1 MKRQTR
7 TLLALALS
15 AQMIFSLTACGSKK
29 SNTNG
34 SNTDANGN
42 AVATSDSGSSSSNSG
57 SRIVSE
63 SDPYYNVTTSSLEAN
78 VAHDKEIQMSD
89 IVSHYIVGDRILAEV
104 FVNYVMPEEILKEQ
118 MDLDLYDEAQMA
130 RYDEIC
136 DEYEDSSL
144 QM

>member
-29 SNTNG
+29 SDTNG

-42 AVATSDSGSSSSNSG
+42 AAANSDSGSSNSNSG

-78 VAHDKEIQMSD
+78 VAHD
-89 IVSHYIVGDRILAEV
+89 
-104 FVNYVMPEEILKEQ
+104 
-118 MDLDLYDEAQMA
+118 
-130 RYDEIC
+130 
-136 DEYEDSSL
+136 
-144 QM
+144 